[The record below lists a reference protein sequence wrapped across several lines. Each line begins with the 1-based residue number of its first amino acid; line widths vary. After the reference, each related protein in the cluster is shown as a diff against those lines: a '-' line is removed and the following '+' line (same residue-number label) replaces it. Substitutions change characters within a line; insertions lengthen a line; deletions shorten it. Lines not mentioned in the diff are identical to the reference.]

1 MLKIRKNVSLAPYTS
16 FKVGGP
22 AKFFCEA
29 KDEKEISEALA
40 FAREKNLPVFVLGG
54 GSNILVSDKGFEGV
68 VIKISNFKFQISNL
82 RIVCDGGCNLGKI
95 VSESVKSGL
104 TGLEWA
110 AGIPG
115 TIGGAVWGN
124 AGAFGGTMGD
134 VVESVGVLEIPNL
147 TPPPPPPL
155 GKGGKEKGG
164 GSKIKNFKLQDCK
177 FSYRNS
183 IFKEN
188 SNLIILSVTLKLKKG
203 NKAESE
209 KKIREILAARKI
221 KQPTDFPSAGSFFKN
236 PRLRQGF
243 GRTPPK
249 PPATERGQ
257 AAKIKKLMD
266 EFEIDT
272 GKKLKDDKI
281 PAGYLVERAGLRGKK
296 IGGAMISEKHS
307 NFIVNTGRATADN
320 VASLAALI
328 KTRVRNKYGIQL
340 KEEVQYVGF

>member
-16 FKVGGP
+16 FKIGGP

-54 GSNILVSDKGFEGV
+54 GSNILVADRGFDGV
-68 VIKISNFKFQISNL
+68 VVKWKRNFHNGSFASKIE
-82 RIVCDGGCNLGKI
+82 CGAGCALSKI
-95 VSESVKSGL
+95 VNESAKAGL
-104 TGLEWA
+104 AGLEWA

-115 TIGGAVWGN
+115 TIGGAVRGN

-147 TPPPPPPL
+147 TPSPPPPL

-209 KKIREILAARKI
+209 KKIREILAARKV

-243 GRTPPK
+243 G
-249 PPATERGQ
+249 GQ

-296 IGGAMISEKHS
+296 IGGAMVSEKHS